1 MNIAR
6 SILFFPRSSSV
17 LSTSFTNLK
26 RAFSTDGDKIDY
38 EGIDS
43 ATRVEMEKRH
53 KGIKMNQNSISQ
65 FILPGEKMVK
75 TNQKTGTKK
84 MLAVERS
91 MGYFWYLKD
100 LKDTDSK
107 PVVANEQLIP
117 SDVAKVF
124 PALNAQIDGSLKS
137 LEGKEESLPHFF
149 TSGNRSNDP
158 SAFCTLV
165 GVAFNDYG
173 NKMLPSWIDPFENR
187 FRADRNRVKTAWLS
201 INEGTALYLLK
212 YLITNASLKTVLEE
226 RRDRTLLFFGSCP
239 EFRDVLRMHN
249 NKTGYV
255 FLLDGLGR
263 VRFAGS
269 GKANEQEL
277 KHLFRLTTELAPGLK
292 SKEEDDAQ

>member
-1 MNIAR
+1 MMLTK
-6 SILFFPRSSSV
+6 SILFSPRPRAV
-17 LSTSFTNLK
+17 LSVSVARVK
-26 RAFSTDGDKIDY
+26 RALSTDTDKIDY

-43 ATRVEMEKRH
+43 TTRIEMEKRH
-53 KGIKMNQNSISQ
+53 KGIKMNHNSISQ
-65 FILPGEKMVK
+65 FILPGDKMVK
-75 TNQKTGTKK
+75 ANQKTGTKK
-84 MLAVERS
+84 MLAIERN

-107 PVVANEQLIP
+107 PVVANDETIP
-117 SDVAKVF
+117 PNIAKVF
-124 PALNAQIDGSLKS
+124 PPLNAQMNGSLKS
-137 LEGKEESLPHFF
+137 LAGKEESLPHFF

-173 NKMLPSWIDPFENR
+173 NKMLPSWIDPFEHR
-187 FRADRNRVKTAWLS
+187 FRADKNRVKTSWLS
-201 INEGTALYLLK
+201 INEGTALYMLK
-212 YLITNASLKTVLEE
+212 YFITNASLKTVSEE

-269 GKANEQEL
+269 GKAKDEEL
-277 KHLFRLTTELAPGLK
+277 KYLFRSTRELAPGLK
-292 SKEEDDAQ
+292 SKEDDYSQ